1 MRIFNYIF
9 LCGTLYPVVNFLFPK
24 KSYTESKFLGISISL
39 PIKMR
44 IFARSNNSRDK
55 KDEIH
60 SYSLRS
66 GCVVDR

>member
-1 MRIFNYIF
+1 M
-9 LCGTLYPVVNFLFPK
+9 LHSLVDSAFPK